1 MFYRE
6 PKMEE
11 KMKIIKRYKIF
22 KNNFLIYI
30 VIYLIYK

>member
-1 MFYRE
+1 MFYQE
-6 PKMEE
+6 LKMEE
-11 KMKIIKRYKIF
+11 KMKIIKRYKTY